1 MLISV
6 DAATPRITFSVNVRY
21 MFLQQ
26 ASQLSTEPVHG
37 NHVWLRLG
45 KDWGYGKKLLET
57 IMLARVKQ
65 LKTLG

>member
-1 MLISV
+1 
-6 DAATPRITFSVNVRY
+6 

-26 ASQLSTEPVHG
+26 ASELFTVPVHG
-37 NHVWLRLG
+37 NYVWLRLG
-45 KDWGYGKKLLET
+45 KGCGYGKKLLET